1 MMYPLALVCALH
13 AGVTAAG
20 DDGAV
25 GVAEAARGTVSGFAD
40 DIADAVEERARVEG
54 MSGGVRLMLDEIRG
68 LDANKVRA
76 ALFPR
81 VRRALRNSGGPL
93 IPSDG
98 GQVVATVAISEERGQ
113 LWAVVVLEGESLAG
127 PSTVVVTHPIDREL
141 EVALGAVGASIPGR
155 FVLERMGALPQPKLD
170 KGDGRTE
177 RRLERHCLVLDVVMV
192 DFDGDPS
199 QELAVLSTCGVS
211 VYRADDG
218 GVSLVAGPYALPPQ
232 RWPRI
237 PLGWLTSLSM
247 PSSSSSSPATDGE
260 ELGGPMV
267 WAATSAGHSVFV
279 ELKSGRVA
287 QAPAERVP
295 LRGVVGK
302 DGPFSLHW
310 RLGSPA
316 LALPVVTPGGIDILV
331 GGIPG
336 RVRDLAQLPAAETF
350 VFVTEEGSLAIRE
363 DNGIAAIVAPE
374 RVGDRLLVVDVD
386 ADGDT
391 ELVTTTA
398 ASPGEPDQLVLR
410 RLMPGAET
418 TTVLLKSPLGGGSI
432 VGLAAGFVDFDARI
446 DVIALEESVSGDV
459 MVWRLEHSP

>member
-93 IPSDG
+93 I
-98 GQVVATVAISEERGQ
+98 QVVATVAISEERGQ

-211 VYRADDG
+211 V
-218 GVSLVAGPYALPPQ
+218 
-232 RWPRI
+232 
-237 PLGWLTSLSM
+237 
-247 PSSSSSSPATDGE
+247 
-260 ELGGPMV
+260 
-267 WAATSAGHSVFV
+267 
-279 ELKSGRVA
+279 
-287 QAPAERVP
+287 
-295 LRGVVGK
+295 
-302 DGPFSLHW
+302 
-310 RLGSPA
+310 
-316 LALPVVTPGGIDILV
+316 
-331 GGIPG
+331 
-336 RVRDLAQLPAAETF
+336 
-350 VFVTEEGSLAIRE
+350 
-363 DNGIAAIVAPE
+363 
-374 RVGDRLLVVDVD
+374 
-386 ADGDT
+386 
-391 ELVTTTA
+391 
-398 ASPGEPDQLVLR
+398 
-410 RLMPGAET
+410 
-418 TTVLLKSPLGGGSI
+418 
-432 VGLAAGFVDFDARI
+432 
-446 DVIALEESVSGDV
+446 
-459 MVWRLEHSP
+459 